1 MFLKNYKNKF
11 IRHNK
16 KIFSIEFDKWQSV
29 QIANSYIVNT
39 FLGIEDTKVA
49 AYESTLYLPI
59 YYKLP
64 PKDQNF
70 VIKKIKE
77 FFEHLTK
84 KNL

>member
-1 MFLKNYKNKF
+1 MFSKNYKNKF
-11 IRHNK
+11 IKHNR
-16 KIFSIEFDKWQSV
+16 KIFLIEFNKWQSV

-39 FLGIEDTKVA
+39 FPGIEDTKVV
-49 AYESTLYLPI
+49 AYESTLCLPI
-59 YYKLP
+59 YYKLS

>member
-16 KIFSIEFDKWQSV
+16 KIFLIEFNKWQSV

-59 YYKLP
+59 YYKLS

-84 KNL
+84 KKL